1 MTVSSSSSGNI
12 LWPRVPFLD
21 PTSGQPALPWL
32 LWLQSPNFVSMKT
45 GQQTIQGSQEITGN
59 SVIDGNEI
67 VKGTLTV
74 LGGISGGT
82 F

>member
-1 MTVSSSSSGNI
+1 MATSSSSGNI
-12 LWPRVPFLD
+12 LWPRVPFID
-21 PTSGQPALPWL
+21 PTSQQPALPWL

-45 GQQTIQGSQEITGN
+45 GQQTIQGNQEITGD
-59 SVIDGNEI
+59 STIDGNET
-67 VKGTLTV
+67 VKGTLTA

>member
-1 MTVSSSSSGNI
+1 LTISTSSASGNI
-12 LWPRVPFLD
+12 IWPRVPFLD

-32 LWLQSPNFVSMKT
+32 LWLQSPNFISIKT
-45 GQQTIQGSQEITGN
+45 GQQTIQGNQTVTGN
-59 SVIDGNEI
+59 SLVD
-67 VKGTLTV
+67 GTLTA

>member
-1 MTVSSSSSGNI
+1 LTISTSSASGNI
-12 LWPRVPFLD
+12 IWPRVPFID

-45 GQQTIQGSQEITGN
+45 GQQTIQGNQTITGN
-59 SVIDGNEI
+59 AVVDG
-67 VKGTLTV
+67 TFTA

>member
-1 MTVSSSSSGNI
+1 MATSSYSGNI
-12 LWPRVPFLD
+12 IWPRVPFLD
-21 PTSGQPALPWL
+21 PTSQQPALPWL

-45 GQQTIQGSQEITGN
+45 GQQTIQCSQEITGN
-59 SVIDGNEI
+59 STIDGNEI
-67 VKGTLTV
+67 VKGTLTA

>member
-1 MTVSSSSSGNI
+1 MATSSSSGNI

-21 PTSGQPALPWL
+21 PTSQQPALPWL
-32 LWLQSPNFVSMKT
+32 LWLQSPNFVSVKT
-45 GQQTIQGSQEITGN
+45 GQQTIQGNQEITGN
-59 SVIDGNEI
+59 YVIDGNEI
-67 VKGTLTV
+67 VKGTLTA

>member
-1 MTVSSSSSGNI
+1 
-12 LWPRVPFLD
+12 
-21 PTSGQPALPWL
+21 LPWL

-45 GQQTIQGSQEITGN
+45 GQQTIQGSQEVTGN

-67 VKGTLTV
+67 VKGTLTA

>member
-1 MTVSSSSSGNI
+1 MSNGNSTGNI
-12 LWPRVPFLD
+12 NWPRVPFVD
-21 PTSGQPALPWL
+21 PTSGFPALPWL
-32 LWLQSPNFVSMKT
+32 LWLQSPNFVSLKT
-45 GQQTIQGSQEITGN
+45 GQQTIQGNQEITGN

-67 VKGTLTV
+67 VKGTLTA

>member
-1 MTVSSSSSGNI
+1 MTTSSSNGNI

-67 VKGTLTV
+67 VKGTLTA

>member
-1 MTVSSSSSGNI
+1 MATSTSSSSGNI
-12 LWPRVPFLD
+12 VWPRVPFID

-32 LWLQSPNFVSMKT
+32 LWLQSPNFISVKT
-45 GQQTIQGSQEITGN
+45 GQQTIQGNQIITGN
-59 SVIDGNEI
+59 STVDG
-67 VKGTLTV
+67 TFTA

>member
-1 MTVSSSSSGNI
+1 
-12 LWPRVPFLD
+12 VPFID

-32 LWLQSPNFVSMKT
+32 LWLQSPNFISIKT
-45 GQQTIQGSQEITGN
+45 GQQTIQGNQIVTGN
-59 SVIDGNEI
+59 SVVD
-67 VKGTLTV
+67 GTLTA

>member
-1 MTVSSSSSGNI
+1 MATQPNSNI
-12 LWPRVPFLD
+12 NIPQSPFLD
-21 PTSGQPALPWL
+21 PTTGRPSLPWM
-32 LWLQSPNFVSMKT
+32 LWLQNPNFVSVKT
-45 GQQTIQGSQEITGN
+45 GQQTIQGNQEITGD

-67 VKGTLTV
+67 VKSTLTA